1 MGIVIDH
8 EARKSEIIKKS
19 IELFAEEGYDGVTFQ
34 KIADGCGIARTTL
47 YKYFRNKR
55 EIFNYAIWES
65 SNILSKIYASILKYS
80 QPVDVRLKNIM
91 DAVLN
96 MLFDQKIM
104 LTVILDYVLMAQRS
118 GHKLECNI
126 ESHTIILR
134 RIIQRLIIEGIRKGE
149 FRKVSPKLATNLLYS
164 MVETAVLRLTISRN
178 ADKAELYD
186 MIHATI
192 DSFKINAY
200 ADNPDHE

>member
-8 EARKSEIIKKS
+8 EARKSEIIRKS
-19 IELFAEEGYDGVTFQ
+19 IELFARDGYNGVTFQ

-65 SNILSKIYASILKYS
+65 SNILSQIYASILKYD
-80 QPVDVRLKNIM
+80 QPVPVRLKNIM

-96 MLFDQKIM
+96 MLFEQRTM
-104 LTVILDYVLMAQRS
+104 LTVILDYILAAQRS
-118 GHKLECNI
+118 GHSLERNI
-126 ESHTIILR
+126 DGHTIILR
-134 RIIQRLIIEGIRKGE
+134 RIIQRLTVEGIRKGE
-149 FRKVSPKLATNLLYS
+149 LRPINSRLATNLLYS
-164 MVETAVLRLTISRN
+164 QVETAVLRLTISKN
-178 ADKAELYD
+178 ADRRQLSD

-192 DSFKINAY
+192 DSLKG
-200 ADNPDHE
+200 ES

>member
-19 IELFAEEGYDGVTFQ
+19 IELFAEEGYNGVTFQ
-34 KIADGCGIARTTL
+34 KIADACGIARTTL

-65 SNILSKIYASILKYS
+65 SNILSKIYAAILKYS

-96 MLFDQKIM
+96 LLFEQRVM
-104 LTVILDYVLMAQRS
+104 LTVILDYVLAAQRG
-118 GHKLECNI
+118 GHRLERNI
-126 ESHTIILR
+126 ESHTIVLR
-134 RIIQRLIIEGIRKGE
+134 RIVQRLIIEGIRKKE
-149 FRKVSPKLATNLLYS
+149 IRPVNPKLATNLLYS
-164 MVETAVLRLTISRN
+164 LVETTVLRLTISRN
-178 ADKAELYD
+178 ADRDELSA

-192 DSFKINAY
+192 DSLKLKDDVNV
-200 ADNPDHE
+200 D

>member
-8 EARKSEIIKKS
+8 EARKREIINKS
-19 IELFAEEGYDGVTFQ
+19 IELFAAEGYNGVTFQ
-34 KIADGCGIARTTL
+34 KIADACGIARTTL

-80 QPVDVRLKNIM
+80 QPVDVRLKSIM

-96 MLFDQKIM
+96 MLFERRTM
-104 LTVILDYVLMAQRS
+104 LTVILDYILAAQRS
-118 GHKLECNI
+118 GHTLERNI

-134 RIIQRLIIEGIRKGE
+134 RIVQRLIIEGIRKGE
-149 FRKVSPKLATNLLYS
+149 IRPVSPGVATNLIYAI
-164 MVETAVLRLTISRN
+164 VETAVLRLTISRN
-178 ADKAELYD
+178 ADRELLAA
-186 MIHATI
+186 MLHETI
-192 DSFKINAY
+192 DSLKTK
-200 ADNPDHE
+200 PV